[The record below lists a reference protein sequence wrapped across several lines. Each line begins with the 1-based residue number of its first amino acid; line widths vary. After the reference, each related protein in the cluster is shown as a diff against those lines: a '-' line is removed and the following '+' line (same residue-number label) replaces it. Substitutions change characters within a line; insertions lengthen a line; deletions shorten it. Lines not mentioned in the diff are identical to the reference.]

1 MLSLHGYLSEGPKFW
16 ISKILRLSCLWRVV
30 VLDTKNSD
38 SDSSLGDAMIYD
50 AEKKWACFA
59 RQPNNFNIAQCILSP
74 NSDKKVL
81 SQPITLSLLR
91 LRTSFWK
98 IFFWLCWSRQTTLHF
113 RVLGICLCR
122 FCSLALSQALLA
134 VQHINDK
141 KANPGPLTPMAH
153 GTILAYF
160 LNSFQQKVMQRQVAV
175 TVSISSPTSNRSVIP
190 NPKSFQEETR
200 ETSNNPHFYQV
211 WSGLIWNTCKIHMKT
226 RSVTDSGRA

>member
-1 MLSLHGYLSEGPKFW
+1 MACCNAGHQKLWFW
-16 ISKILRLSCLWRVV
+16 QQLQRRYDLWCW
-30 VLDTKNSD
+30 
-38 SDSSLGDAMIYD
+38 
-50 AEKKWACFA
+50 KKWACFA

-74 NSDKKVL
+74 NNDKKVL

-91 LRTSFWK
+91 VRTSFWK

-122 FCSLALSQALLA
+122 FCSFVLAQALLA

-153 GTILAYF
+153 ATIFAYF

-190 NPKSFQEETR
+190 NLKSFLEETR

-211 WSGLIWNTCKIHMKT
+211 WSGLIWNTCKIHLKT

>member
-1 MLSLHGYLSEGPKFW
+1 MMLKKSEPNF
-16 ISKILRLSCLWRVV
+16 I
-30 VLDTKNSD
+30 
-38 SDSSLGDAMIYD
+38 
-50 AEKKWACFA
+50 CFA

-74 NSDKKVL
+74 NSDKKML

-122 FCSLALSQALLA
+122 FCSLALAQALLA

-160 LNSFQQKVMQRQVAV
+160 LNSFQQKVMQRQGAV

-190 NPKSFQEETR
+190 NLKLFQEETR

-211 WSGLIWNTCKIHMKT
+211 WSGLIWNTCKIHLKT

>member
-1 MLSLHGYLSEGPKFW
+1 MMLKKSEPNF
-16 ISKILRLSCLWRVV
+16 I
-30 VLDTKNSD
+30 
-38 SDSSLGDAMIYD
+38 
-50 AEKKWACFA
+50 CFA

-74 NSDKKVL
+74 NSNKKML

-98 IFFWLCWSRQTTLHF
+98 FFFWLCWSRQTTLHF

-122 FCSLALSQALLA
+122 FCSFVLSQALLA

-200 ETSNNPHFYQV
+200 ETSNNPHFYQL
-211 WSGLIWNTCKIHMKT
+211 WSSLIWNNTCRIHLKT